1 MPLKPE
7 EFKLYL
13 TKFRKSREGNQVES
27 DGTLSFINDELAYF
41 EITAESVGKKRAAYE
56 QQHPVYLKWKVFM
69 DDYLKDAPESLKSG
83 V

>member
-56 QQHPVYLKWKVFM
+56 
-69 DDYLKDAPESLKSG
+69 
-83 V
+83 